1 MGYILPHESNA
12 HSPLNSSDP
21 AAPGETALVLV
32 SHGNRGIVLSPSRG
46 EIEVHYRRSVGR
58 PVCGDAVTVNHDA
71 GEMAAVESIHPRRN
85 SFARADARL
94 RQQVVAAN
102 LDYVLVVIAAEP
114 APSRDLLERY
124 LVAAHSLDI
133 QPVIVLNKAELLA
146 DAAPADD
153 GPLARLEEY
162 AELGY
167 TVVRTSCKA
176 NPGVAPLADLIA
188 GHTSI
193 LVGQS
198 GVGKSSLVNRL
209 IPDVDIQT
217 GTLSHSTGKGKHTT
231 TSTMMYALPGE
242 VRDPGFL
249 VDSPGVWEYGLWEME
264 AGDLQHGFV
273 EFQPFLGQCRFN
285 NCLHASEPGCAVKQA
300 VDQGQ
305 IRAWRYAS
313 YLRLL
318 EQS

>member
-1 MGYILPHESNA
+1 M
-12 HSPLNSSDP
+12 
-21 AAPGETALVLV
+21 APGK
-32 SHGNRGIVLSPSRG
+32 G

-58 PVCGDAVTVNHDA
+58 PVCGDEVTVNHDA

-85 SFARADARL
+85 TFARADARL

-124 LVAAHSLDI
+124 LVAAHSLKI
-133 QPVIVLNKAELLA
+133 QPVIVVNKAELLA
-146 DAAPADD
+146 DAVVDD

-162 AELGY
+162 VELGY
-167 TVVRTSCKA
+167 TLVRTSCKVE
-176 NPGVAPLADLIA
+176 PGVAPLANLIA

-231 TSTMMYALPGE
+231 TSTMMYALPGQ
-242 VRDPGFL
+242 VGQSGYL

-264 AGDLQHGFV
+264 PGELQHGFV
-273 EFQPFLGQCRFN
+273 EFQPHLGQCRFN
-285 NCLHASEPGCAVKQA
+285 NCLHASEPGCAVKRA
-300 VDQGQ
+300 VEAGQ
-305 IRAWRYAS
+305 IREWRYAS
-313 YLRLL
+313 YQRLL

>member
-1 MGYILPHESNA
+1 MSA
-12 HSPLNSSDP
+12 SDP
-21 AAPGETALVLV
+21 VKQGNTALVLV
-32 SHGNRGIVLSPSRG
+32 SHGNRGIVLAPGKG

-58 PVCGDAVTVNHDA
+58 PVCGDAVTVNHEA

-85 SFARADARL
+85 TFARADARL

-124 LVAAHSLDI
+124 LVAAHSLKI
-133 QPVIVLNKAELLA
+133 QPVIVVNKVELLA
-146 DAAPADD
+146 DAPAAD

-162 AELGY
+162 VELGY

-176 NPGVAPLADLIA
+176 EPGVDPLAELIA

-217 GTLSHSTGKGKHTT
+217 GALSRSTGKGKHTT
-231 TSTMMYALPGE
+231 TSTMMYALPDATG
-242 VRDPGFL
+242 RSGFL
-249 VDSPGVWEYGLWEME
+249 VDSPGVWEYGLWEMD

-273 EFQPFLGQCRFN
+273 EFQPYLGQCRFN

-300 VDQGQ
+300 VETGE
-305 IRAWRYAS
+305 IREWRYAS
-313 YLRLL
+313 YRRLL